1 MIEATDAAK
10 IWDMRKR
17 RAAVPALFFL
27 PLVVWMG
34 MRAGQ
39 DALELRV
46 RVSPDPVYLRQ
57 GSTMN
62 LAVSL
67 PIPFNFTYLP
77 AAMFRWGEDAADP
90 LGVFNAKGEY
100 TALRAG
106 STRIYIEPDAF
117 MPARSR
123 LRKYMDVHISPAK
136 TFPAA
141 PDKEVVAIY
150 FPWFS
155 ERYTPPPPRP
165 RAADLWSA
173 YTPTVSPYD
182 TQSPA
187 VNEQHIRM
195 ARDAGIDA
203 FCVSWFTNR
212 VKFDFDYDMLF
223 PPTLDNFARLGP
235 RLGFRIYIHYESH
248 MNLLVPDGLFTPLA
262 TAAERAQAR
271 LDAKADFDLLL
282 GVLSPIE
289 AKPAVFVYLAE
300 YVGLAP
306 ADWKIVIDETRK
318 KYPDAVFYAGTY
330 NLSYLSAFDGL
341 YDFGAAYFPAQY
353 EAYASMAA
361 AVKGYGPDKKF
372 YATVSPGI
380 DSTLYWGPHPLLI
393 RRGDGAYYEMTW
405 EKALAAK
412 PDGIFVS
419 TWNEWGESSIIE
431 PAKQYGYKYIDTTAD
446 NIIRFKTR

>member
-1 MIEATDAAK
+1 
-10 IWDMRKR
+10 MRC
-17 RAAVPALFFL
+17 AAVYLLAFI
-27 PLVVWMG
+27 PLAAWMG
-34 MRAGQ
+34 LRAGQ

-46 RVSPDPVYLRQ
+46 HVSPNPVYLRQ

-67 PIPFNFTYLP
+67 PIPYNFTYLP
-77 AAMFRWGEDAADP
+77 AAMFCWGEDSADP

-123 LRKYMDVHISPAK
+123 LRQYVDVRISPAK
-136 TFPAA
+136 TFPSA
-141 PDKEVVAIY
+141 PDREVVCAY

-173 YTPTVSPYD
+173 YTPTVIPYD

-187 VNEQHIRM
+187 VNERHIRM

-223 PPTLDNFARLGP
+223 PPTLA
-235 RLGFRIYIHYESH
+235 
-248 MNLLVPDGLFTPLA
+248 NL
-262 TAAERAQAR
+262 AR
-271 LDAKADFDLLL
+271 LDAEADFDLLL
-282 GVLSPIE
+282 SILSPVE
-289 AKPAVFVYLAE
+289 AKPAIFVYLAE

-318 KYPDAVFYAGTY
+318 KYPDTVFYAGTY
-330 NLSYLSAFDGL
+330 NLAYLSAFDGL
-341 YDFGAAYFPAQY
+341 YDFGAAYFPSQY
-353 EAYASMAA
+353 EAYARMAA
-361 AVKGYGPDKKF
+361 AVKAYGPDKKF

-380 DSTLYWGPHPLLI
+380 DYTLYWGPHPLLI
-393 RRGDGAYYEMTW
+393 PRGDGAYYQMTW
-405 EKALAAK
+405 EKALAAR

-431 PAKQYGYKYIDTTAD
+431 PANGSPADYFGAFRRACISMDGKTDTISKDTRSSQWRVHSLIDGSSGAS
-446 NIIRFKTR
+446 IS